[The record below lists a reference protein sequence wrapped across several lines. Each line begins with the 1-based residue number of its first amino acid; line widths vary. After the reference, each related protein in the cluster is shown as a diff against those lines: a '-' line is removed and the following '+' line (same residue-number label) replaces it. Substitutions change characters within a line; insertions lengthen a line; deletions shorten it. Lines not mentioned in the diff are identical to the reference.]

1 MKTTKIIYW
10 VCTFLIIAMMLYSA
24 YSSFFSNDP
33 KGAEMMKAIG
43 IPMYLLK
50 FLGVCKV
57 LGAIAI
63 LVPGYP
69 RLKEWAYAGYFF
81 DLAGATFCFIASGF
95 PVAGWAPMFIFI
107 ALLLGSYFTYHKI
120 LSAKQV

>member
-10 VCTFLIIAMMLYSA
+10 ICTILIIAMMLFSA
-24 YSSFFSNDP
+24 FSSFFSHDP
-33 KGAEMMKAIG
+33 KAADMMKQIG

-50 FLGVCKV
+50 FLAVGKI

-63 LVPGYP
+63 LVPGYA

-81 DLAGATFCFIASGF
+81 DLLGATYCFIASGF
-95 PVAGWAPMFIFI
+95 PASGWAPMFVFI

-120 LSAKQV
+120 QSTKPA

>member
-10 VCTFLIIAMMLYSA
+10 ICTILIIAMMLFSA
-24 YSSFFSNDP
+24 YSSFFSHDP

-69 RLKEWAYAGYFF
+69 RLKDWAYAGYFY
-81 DLAGATFCFIASGF
+81 DLLGATFCFIASGF
-95 PVAGWAPMFIFI
+95 PVSAWAPMFIFI
-107 ALLLGSYFTYHKI
+107 ALLLGSYFTYHK
-120 LSAKQV
+120 LQGVKQV